1 MKRTRTLYGS
11 ICVVLFVAGLGL
23 AEDGGLMPPQPVS
36 RIIYVDQCAC
46 EDGDGLSPD
55 RPLATIQAAI
65 DLARHR
71 DRVFVAAG
79 LYEESLN
86 LKGKAIT
93 IKGIAG
99 PLGLPMLVATGQSAV
114 QMLLGENEET
124 VIQNL
129 VICDSLV
136 GISLVDSN
144 PTLQNLT
151 VVKCGIGVLGLGQ
164 SDPNINSCILWGNS
178 LEDLAGVTAYYCD
191 VEKLSEAS
199 RLYNLSLDPLFMDSK
214 NNDYRLRTREG
225 RYEWVIDQWLYD
237 EQTSPCI
244 NGGDP
249 AMDHSQEPYPNGG
262 RINMG
267 AFGNTVYASLGL
279 DLSVGIPLI
288 RLGVGFNAS
297 NVSEFGL
304 PWAMS
309 ASAEVTT
316 IDRQIARVEFYLDGV
331 LMGQDG
337 SARDGWAARW
347 PMDLEEGVYEF
358 ELVAVAVDTDGIR
371 SLSEPKIVE
380 FDNRPSRHAGGGGR

>member
-1 MKRTRTLYGS
+1 MKRTKALFG
-11 ICVVLFVAGLGL
+11 CGGVVLFVVCLGL
-23 AEDGGLMPPQPVS
+23 AQDGGFAPPQPVS
-36 RIIYVDQCAC
+36 RIFYVDQCCVC

-55 RPLATIQAAI
+55 HALGTIQAAI

-79 LYEESLN
+79 TYVESLD

-93 IKGIAG
+93 IKGVAG
-99 PLGLPMLVATGQSAV
+99 RLGVPILKATGQSAV
-114 QMLLGENEET
+114 QMLSGEDSST
-124 VIQNL
+124 VLQNM
-129 VICDSLV
+129 VICESLI
-136 GISLVDSN
+136 GISLVDSA

-164 SDPNINSCILWGNS
+164 SDPTINSCILWNNS
-178 LEDLAGVTAYYCD
+178 LEDLAGVTAYYSNI
-191 VEKLSEAS
+191 ERLSDAS
-199 RLYNLSLDPLFMDSK
+199 KLYNLSLDPLFVDSK
-214 NNDYRLRTREG
+214 NNDFRLRTVEG
-225 RYEWVIDQWLYD
+225 RYEWAIDQWLYD
-237 EQTSPCI
+237 EQTSPCV

-249 AMDHSQEPYPNGG
+249 AMDYSQEPNPNGG

-267 AFGNTVYASLGL
+267 AFGNTLYASMGP
-279 DLSVGIPLI
+279 DLSVGVPLT
-288 RLGVGFNAS
+288 RLGFGFNAD

-309 ASAEVTT
+309 ASAEVITT
-316 IDRQIARVEFYLDGV
+316 TRQIVSVEFYLDGV

-337 SARDGWAARW
+337 SARDGWTARW
-347 PMDLEEGVYEF
+347 PMDLEEGVYQF

-380 FDNRPSRHAGGGGR
+380 FDNRPRTGGGGR